1 MKKILLVEDDTEI
14 SQLLTTVLSNDY
26 HVTPA
31 YSGTEGLLQFAH
43 QEFDLVLL
51 DIMLSGK
58 TGEEVLLEIREKSGV
73 PIVML
78 TALSDK
84 KLISDFLLK
93 GADDYLTKPFDIE
106 ELQARIAVQIR
117 RTGHQQVV
125 EEKVTRYKNIQL
137 AEDMFQLIRDDQSVQ
152 LAKKEFL
159 IFQLLVSHPNKIYT
173 KEDLYEKVW
182 GEPYF
187 GDENTVNVHISN
199 LRKKLQKLDAETPYI
214 ETVWSLGIKLAK

>member
-14 SQLLTTVLSNDY
+14 SQLLTTVLGAEY
-26 HVTPA
+26 QVVPA

-43 QEFDLVLL
+43 QTFDLVIL

-58 TGEEVLLEIREKSGV
+58 TGEEVLVEIREKSAI

-84 KLISDFLLK
+84 KMVSDFLLK
-93 GADDYLTKPFDIE
+93 GADDYLTKPFDID
-106 ELQARIAVQIR
+106 ELLARIAVQIR
-117 RTGHQQVV
+117 RTTQQQVIT
-125 EEKVTRYKNIQL
+125 EKVTQCKNVQL
-137 AEDMFQLIRDDQSVQ
+137 VEDMFQISNEETNLQ

-159 IFQLLVSHPNKIYT
+159 ILQLLVNNPNKIYT

-199 LRKKLQKLDAETPYI
+199 LRKKLQNLDPETAYI
-214 ETVWSLGIKLAK
+214 ETVWSLGVKLAK

>member
-14 SQLLTTVLSNDY
+14 SQLLTTVLSADY
-26 HVTPA
+26 QVVPA

-43 QEFDLVLL
+43 QAFDLVLL

-58 TGEEVLLEIREKSGV
+58 TGEEVLLEIREQSAI

-84 KLISDFLLK
+84 KLVSDFLLK
-93 GADDYLTKPFDIE
+93 GADDYLTKPFDIS

-117 RTGHQQVV
+117 RTQSAVA
-125 EEKVTRYKNIQL
+125 EKVTCYKNIQL
-137 AEDMFQLIRDDQSVQ
+137 LEDMFQLANDETTVQ

-159 IFQLLVSHPNKIYT
+159 IFQLLVNHPNKIYT

-182 GEPYF
+182 GETYF

-199 LRKKLQKLDAETPYI
+199 LRKKLQRLDPECPYV